1 MSVAV
6 PQAVAQRV
14 MGLRHAVRPREAADV
29 APLPG
34 RLDRSWVVA
43 LPDEGHGPSRRH
55 AVQHGDA
62 RQRRTSPPTPTAARD
77 LHSLRFG
84 ATPWLAQG
92 VLSVVAIDG
101 QPEIRP
107 ADPSGGPRHLRRHT
121 SEQVEAEVGQRAV
134 GRRFPQATTADD
146 SPGRQAQHPGSV
158 RIPGASHGPK
168 LRGASL
174 ITPFDYVWQR
184 YTDRLSGLSDEEYL
198 WEPVR
203 GCWSLRRADNGRWQ
217 LDGGG
222 GGGPAPEPVPVTTI
236 ARRIGHLAG
245 MAVGGFADRLL
256 ADGTLTPDD
265 PDYPPAVDELRS
277 NPRQALRGVAVRSR
291 WPRRGRVAPP
301 ARTELGS

>member
-14 MGLRHAVRPREAADV
+14 MGLRHAVRPRGSGGRSAA
-29 APLPG
+29 ARASRPLVG
-34 RLDRSWVVA
+34 RSTPA

-134 GRRFPQATTADD
+134 GRRFPQATKL
-146 SPGRQAQHPGSV
+146 SPNEWCTSSRWTSGHP
-158 RIPGASHGPK
+158 PHPQ
-168 LRGASL
+168 LRGEVLPSPLELATS
-174 ITPFDYVWQR
+174 
-184 YTDRLSGLSDEEYL
+184 
-198 WEPVR
+198 
-203 GCWSLRRADNGRWQ
+203 RRS
-217 LDGGG
+217 
-222 GGGPAPEPVPVTTI
+222 T
-236 ARRIGHLAG
+236 
-245 MAVGGFADRLL
+245 
-256 ADGTLTPDD
+256 
-265 PDYPPAVDELRS
+265 
-277 NPRQALRGVAVRSR
+277 
-291 WPRRGRVAPP
+291 
-301 ARTELGS
+301 